1 MRKVLLSLVG
11 AVFVLGVVA
20 FFALR
25 MPWVQ
30 DQVFQWAVESRVGL
44 VWEGAGDPD
53 QLQLVFCGTGS
64 PMPDPGRG
72 QACVGVFAGDHFFL
86 IDSGAGAAAT
96 LAGLRIPMGGLD
108 GILYTHFHSDH
119 ISGLPDIV
127 LQSWV
132 AGRHQPLDLYGPE
145 GIERVTAGFSEAYV
159 LDGIYRTA
167 HHGAEAMPPSGSKL
181 VGHTV
186 PVATDLASAVVFD
199 ADGLKIT
206 AFRVGHAPID
216 PAYGYRIDYKGR
228 SVVFSGDTVK
238 HANMVR
244 FGAGVDVMVHEALAR
259 HMVSTLSEAL
269 LAGAPGRPLGLGK
282 ILADTLD
289 YHTSPVEAAEVANE
303 AGASLLVYSHIV
315 PPLPNALVADI
326 FLRGVDDIRPEGVV
340 LGYDGMLV
348 RLPVGSASILV
359 EDLR

>member
-1 MRKVLLSLVG
+1 MRKILLGIAGIVIL
-11 AVFVLGVVA
+11 LGMVA

-25 MPWVQ
+25 TPWIQ
-30 DQVFQWAVESRVGL
+30 DQVFQRAVESRVGL
-44 VWEGAGDPD
+44 VWDGARDPD

-72 QACVGVFAGDHFFL
+72 QACVGVFAGEHFFL

-96 LAGLRIPMGGLD
+96 LAGLRIPMAGLD

-145 GIERVTAGFSEAYV
+145 GIESVAAGFSEAYV

-181 VGHTV
+181 VAHTV
-186 PVATDLASAVVFD
+186 PLATDLDSAVVFD

-216 PAYGYRIDYKGR
+216 PAYGYRIDYKDR

-238 HANMVR
+238 HPNMVR

-259 HMVSTLSEAL
+259 DMVSVISDALSAD
-269 LAGAPGRPLGLGK
+269 RPSALGK
-282 ILADTLD
+282 ILKDTLD

-315 PPLPNALVADI
+315 PPLPNALATDI

-348 RLPVGSASILV
+348 RLPVGSSSILI
-359 EDLR
+359 EDIR